1 MTDYSQLIWK
11 KVEGNYSQGN
21 FDMAEKW
28 CHLGLKSAFSN
39 SGPQNR
45 AKLER

>member
-1 MTDYSQLIWK
+1 MMGAQLIWK
-11 KVEGNYSQGN
+11 KVESNYSQGN
-21 FDMAEKW
+21 FEMADMW